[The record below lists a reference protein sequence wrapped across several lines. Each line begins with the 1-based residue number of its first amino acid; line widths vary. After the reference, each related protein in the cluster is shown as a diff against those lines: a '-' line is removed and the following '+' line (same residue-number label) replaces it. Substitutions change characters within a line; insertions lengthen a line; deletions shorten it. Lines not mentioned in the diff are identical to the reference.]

1 MLISII
7 IPCYNAERT
16 IAATIDSALAQEV
29 ETEVIVINDG
39 STDGSRG
46 VITSYGSRVR
56 AEHGPNRGVSAARDR
71 GSALAQG
78 AFLQFVDS
86 DDQLAPG
93 TLLRRVEALR
103 AAGADAAYTDYQ
115 KLIETPE
122 HSFVSGE
129 VVVPPAELLNQDAE
143 AACADSRF
151 WVPPVAIMYRREIV
165 DRIGGWKTNL
175 PVIQDARFLFDA
187 AAQGGKFVHVPGI
200 GAYYRVSS
208 ASLSRQ
214 NRAKFLHDC
223 FVNAEEIERRWR
235 GLGLTPARA
244 AALQSMWRHTAI
256 AALIDGLPE
265 FEPARRSYNVA
276 ARREW
281 PIEAGWLLRRALGA
295 RMAGVIARSRLQR
308 HAPAAHR

>member
-122 HSFVSGE
+122 
-129 VVVPPAELLNQDAE
+129 
-143 AACADSRF
+143 
-151 WVPPVAIMYRREIV
+151 
-165 DRIGGWKTNL
+165 
-175 PVIQDARFLFDA
+175 
-187 AAQGGKFVHVPGI
+187 
-200 GAYYRVSS
+200 
-208 ASLSRQ
+208 
-214 NRAKFLHDC
+214 
-223 FVNAEEIERRWR
+223 
-235 GLGLTPARA
+235 
-244 AALQSMWRHTAI
+244 
-256 AALIDGLPE
+256 
-265 FEPARRSYNVA
+265 
-276 ARREW
+276 
-281 PIEAGWLLRRALGA
+281 
-295 RMAGVIARSRLQR
+295 
-308 HAPAAHR
+308 